1 MILSGVITLTYHMAT
16 VKKLP
21 ESAVVKDGESPTE
34 SEQNTDTAVAEISEE
49 TGGEKK
55 EMPEENTEE
64 NYDTEHTPWGREDKR
79 NARSENNEED

>member
-1 MILSGVITLTYHMAT
+1 MAT

-34 SEQNTDTAVAEISEE
+34 SEQNTDTAVAEINEE

-55 EMPEENTEE
+55 EMPEEKENTEENKE

-79 NARSENNEED
+79 NVRSENNEED